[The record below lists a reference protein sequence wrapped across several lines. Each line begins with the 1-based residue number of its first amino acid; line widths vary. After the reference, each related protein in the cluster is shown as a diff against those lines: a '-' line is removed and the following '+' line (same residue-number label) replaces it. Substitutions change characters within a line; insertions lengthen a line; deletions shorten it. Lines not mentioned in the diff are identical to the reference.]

1 MISYEKTVSM
11 MLSSDYKE
19 RFLAEYWQLRIRV
32 DKLSKMLDD
41 YEHGKLNFKPSSP
54 ISILYSQ
61 LAYMSSYM
69 QMLSVRAL
77 AEHID
82 LNEPRNEEF

>member
-1 MISYEKTVSM
+1 M

-41 YEHGKLNFKPSSP
+41 YEQGKLNFKPSSP

-69 QMLSVRAL
+69 QTLSVRAL
-77 AEHID
+77 AEQID
-82 LNEPRNEEF
+82 LNEPRNEDI